1 MSLARRR
8 VREGETRREIRA
20 LSWLL
25 PQGLRPALIFGIGEP
40 ALHAGTPERM
50 TNNIKIENAC
60 CIFG

>member
-1 MSLARRR
+1 M
-8 VREGETRREIRA
+8 A